1 MNKILISTLIAF
13 ALGFISS
20 QFVSRSAQTTEVKDS
35 SAEQCTELSAAKSD
49 LISISQNEYLEY
61 TQIKDMKQKYEKA
74 DEILGKVMLL
84 FLADIGFRLQ
94 KNTVEDPIAVSVSA
108 TVQTTS
114 MNTPA
119 LPETYNS
126 SQNDSDLMSKSAAIK
141 KMKSEK
147 QIIGAL
153 DQSIIDNPKIE
164 NAKGNVLSQN
174 QIRRFEGRYNG
185 TIKFSDR
192 KRENLRENLNVTW
205 DLNID
210 YSKSE
215 LSGSF
220 HLNIE
225 GPSKNSKSNDSGYID
240 RIVSLSGDQ
249 EGFLVSA
256 CGDEC
261 YMQLYYNSS
270 ADQFYGNYYELLKG
284 SKSKFQ
290 RLGIVELRK

>member
-1 MNKILISTLIAF
+1 
-13 ALGFISS
+13 
-20 QFVSRSAQTTEVKDS
+20 
-35 SAEQCTELSAAKSD
+35 
-49 LISISQNEYLEY
+49 
-61 TQIKDMKQKYEKA
+61 MKQKYEKA

-94 KNTVEDPIAVSVSA
+94 KADVEVPIAVSVAA
-108 TVQTTS
+108 TAQTANIKTS
-114 MNTPA
+114 A

-126 SQNDSDLMSKSAAIK
+126 AAQNDSDLLNKSSAIK

-147 QIIGAL
+147 QILEAL
-153 DQSIIDNPKIE
+153 DRSLIDSPKIE
-164 NAKGNVLSQN
+164 NAKGSVLSQN

-185 TIKFSDR
+185 TIKFIDR
-192 KRENLRENLNVTW
+192 KRENLNVSW

-210 YSKSE
+210 YTKSE

-220 HLNIE
+220 HLSIE
-225 GPSKNSKSNDSGYID
+225 GPSKNSKSNDTGYID

-261 YMQLYYNSS
+261 YMQLYYNSA